1 MLVATLDAGASVSGQ
16 EHLCQADACWVPS
29 KSFLQE
35 TRRSGGGGISFRPWA
50 GSAVGL
56 LWSWFSV

>member
-35 TRRSGGGGISFRPWA
+35 TRRSGGGRYQFQAMG
-50 GSAVGL
+50 G
-56 LWSWFSV
+56 